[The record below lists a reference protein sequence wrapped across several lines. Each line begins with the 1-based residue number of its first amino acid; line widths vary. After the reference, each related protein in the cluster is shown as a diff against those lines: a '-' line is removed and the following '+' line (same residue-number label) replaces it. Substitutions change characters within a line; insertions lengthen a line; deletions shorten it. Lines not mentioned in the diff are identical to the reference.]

1 MKIKNLPLTALFASL
16 TFVSGFLVIPMAPVP
31 ITLQTLFV
39 ILTGYFL
46 PPTDALMAMVLHL
59 LLKMMITGPQ
69 VFLMPS
75 SGFLYGFI
83 LSAFLGSLYI
93 QPIRRKGSPKRGQLI
108 LFLLLTASLP
118 YLTGLPFMAYVLNVI
133 NGGQNTL
140 FTILKIGLFP
150 FILGDLLKVFLAF
163 TIIKRNPSFSKMD

>member
-1 MKIKNLPLTALFASL
+1 MKTKNLPLTALFASL
-16 TFVSGFLVIPMAPVP
+16 TFVSSFMVIPVGPVP

-46 PPTDALMAMVLHL
+46 QPTDALMAMVLHL

-93 QPIRRKGSPKRGQLI
+93 QPIRRKGNPKKNQLI
-108 LFLLLTASLP
+108 LFLFLTASLP

-140 FTILKIGLFP
+140 FAILKIGLFP
-150 FILGDLLKVFLAF
+150 FIFGDLLKVFLAY